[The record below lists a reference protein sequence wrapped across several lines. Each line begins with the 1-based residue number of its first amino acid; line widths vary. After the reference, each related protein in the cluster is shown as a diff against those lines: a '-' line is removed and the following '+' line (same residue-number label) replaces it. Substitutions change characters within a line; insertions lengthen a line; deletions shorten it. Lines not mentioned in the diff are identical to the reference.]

1 MDAQLVFA
9 GKSLDPAQLQLARRL
24 HILERIVEAGEVPN
38 DLLAALYGGALAFF
52 FPSRFEGFGWPIVE
66 AQFCGCPVI
75 CSNRGPFPEVT
86 GDAALMRDV
95 EDEEGFA
102 EDIVRLSRDE
112 KLRSA
117 LIEKG
122 SENVLRYR
130 PETMISG
137 YLSLYERVL
146 SPES

>member
-1 MDAQLVFA
+1 
-9 GKSLDPAQLQLARRL
+9 
-24 HILERIVEAGEVPN
+24 
-38 DLLAALYGGALAFF
+38 
-52 FPSRFEGFGWPIVE
+52 
-66 AQFCGCPVI
+66 
-75 CSNRGPFPEVT
+75 
-86 GDAALMRDV
+86 MRDV